1 MAFFVNRQMGKGM
14 NSGSEDSASGQAG
27 LLGIGRDM
35 LGTGRDMLGIG
46 RDMLGIYRDMLG
58 IYRNKFRCRTCRI
71 IPIEAGS
78 TYIYGDNGIGGNLKT
93 AIRSLQ
99 SSSPTRSRRY
109 HPHWANP

>member
-46 RDMLGIYRDMLG
+46 RDMLGIYR
-58 IYRNKFRCRTCRI
+58 NKFRCRTCR
-71 IPIEAGS
+71 
-78 TYIYGDNGIGGNLKT
+78 NNN
-93 AIRSLQ
+93 
-99 SSSPTRSRRY
+99 
-109 HPHWANP
+109 PHRGRQYLRLWG

>member
-46 RDMLGIYRDMLG
+46 RDMLGIGRDMLGIYRDMLG
-58 IYRNKFRCRTCRI
+58 IYRNKFRCRTCR
-71 IPIEAGS
+71 
-78 TYIYGDNGIGGNLKT
+78 NNN
-93 AIRSLQ
+93 
-99 SSSPTRSRRY
+99 
-109 HPHWANP
+109 PHRGRKYLHLWG